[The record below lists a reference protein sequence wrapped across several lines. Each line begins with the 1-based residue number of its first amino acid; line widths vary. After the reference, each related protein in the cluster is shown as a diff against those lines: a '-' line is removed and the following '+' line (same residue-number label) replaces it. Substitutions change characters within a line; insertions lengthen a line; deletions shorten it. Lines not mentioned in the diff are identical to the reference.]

1 MSGPR
6 PGVVAEAFPSVLG
19 WQSRAACRGE
29 DPELWFAPD
38 VETVPDR
45 KAREKQARGICGGCP
60 VRPAC
65 LRWAMK
71 AGVEDG
77 IWGGVEFGAYY
88 GPFCRNRAHLMDAA
102 NTFINDHG
110 SVKCRACRNL
120 AEQRARARQHEGDVA
135 A

>member
-6 PGVVAEAFPSVLG
+6 PGAAGAASLPVPG
-19 WQSRAACRGE
+19 WQSRAACRGA
-29 DPELWFAPD
+29 DPELFFAPD

-60 VRPAC
+60 VRLNC
-65 LRWAMK
+65 LRWAMR

-77 IWGGVEFGAYY
+77 IWAGVEFGAYY
-88 GPFCRNRAHLMDAA
+88 GPFCRNRLHLMDAV

-110 SVKCRACRNL
+110 STKCRACRNA
-120 AEQRARARQHEGDVA
+120 AEQRARARQHEGGKA